1 MSVIGHAP
9 ERPIGRRAR
18 DTGHVVGRRL
28 PELPSLRSAAGSPD
42 WFLVGA
48 VLALTFVGLVFMYSS
63 SFAISLEL
71 YGETEFFAKRQLI
84 GAAIGGVAFVVCS
97 LVDYRA
103 WRRLSPLIILAAVI
117 LLVAVLLPGIGYSQS
132 GARRWIQLGGLPA
145 LQPSEFA
152 KLAIAIYVAA
162 WLASKGDDI
171 KRIPLGLLPFAMIIG
186 FVGFLLMAEPD
197 LGTFVAIASMG
208 VVMFFL
214 AGASMGHMAV
224 LAAGGVTVLLGIVF
238 IIGYGMERIRA
249 FLSAEEMA
257 QEGGFQILN
266 LVNTLGSGGLTGV
279 GIGASR
285 QKFFYVPSAHTDGV
299 FAIIGE
305 ETGILGAMIVLSL
318 FGLLV
323 WRGIRAGMHASD
335 RFGMLLAFGIISWFA
350 LQTFFNIAGITR
362 TIVLTGIPLPFI
374 SFGSSALIAT
384 LAASGVLVSISRRAR
399 AKEEPKPSGGADA
412 ATRDYAPAVPVES
425 PFDDPPAGGP

>member
-1 MSVIGHAP
+1 MSA
-9 ERPIGRRAR
+9 IGRSAERG
-18 DTGHVVGRRL
+18 THVVGRRL
-28 PELPSLRSAAGSPD
+28 PQVSRLRFAAGSPD
-42 WFLVGA
+42 WVLIGA
-48 VLALTFVGLVFMYSS
+48 VLALTFVGLVFMFSS
-63 SFAISLEL
+63 SFAISLES
-71 YGETEFFAKRQLI
+71 YGETGFFAKRQLI
-84 GAAIGGVAFVVCS
+84 GMALGGVAFAACS
-97 LVDYRA
+97 LIDYRV
-103 WRRLSPLIILAAVI
+103 WRRLSPLIILGAVI

-132 GARRWIQLGGLPA
+132 GARRWIQIGSLPA

-152 KLAIAIYVAA
+152 KLAIVIYVAA

-171 KRIPLGLLPFAMIIG
+171 KRVPLGLLPFVMIIG

-197 LGTFVAIASMG
+197 LGTFVAIAAIG

-214 AGASMGHMAV
+214 AGASIRHMLV
-224 LAAGGVTVLLGIVF
+224 LAGGGVTVLLGIVF
-238 IIGYGMERIRA
+238 VVGYGMERIRT
-249 FLSAEEMA
+249 FLSAEDMP

-266 LVNTLGSGGLTGV
+266 LVHTLGSGGLTGV

-323 WRGIRAGMHASD
+323 WRGIRAAMHAPD
-335 RFGMLLAFGIISWFA
+335 RFGMLLAFGVVSWIA
-350 LQTFFNIAGITR
+350 LQTFFNVAGITR

-384 LAASGVLVSISRRAR
+384 LAAAGILVSISRRAR
-399 AKEEPKPSGGADA
+399 TGDSPEEPREADA
-412 ATRDYAPAVPVES
+412 EAAMRDYAPAVPLDT
-425 PFDDPPAGGP
+425 PFDNPISGPPEGRR